1 MHLHS
6 PGRHL
11 QRQAPAAA
19 PMDAALDGEAVKVLP
34 SAVNSFFFHD
44 RVSNTSYTY
53 GIVIDWH
60 FSNLTVS

>member
-1 MHLHS
+1 M
-6 PGRHL
+6 G
-11 QRQAPAAA
+11 
-19 PMDAALDGEAVKVLP
+19 AALDGEAAKVP
-34 SAVNSFFFHD
+34 SAVNSFFSHD

>member
-11 QRQAPAAA
+11 QLQASAAA
-19 PMDAALDGEAVKVLP
+19 LMGAALDGEAVKVP
-34 SAVNSFFFHD
+34 SAVNSFFSHD